1 MKENWHTEYQGDL
14 VVNKLQLRSI
24 EHFKIP
30 FLVINY
36 YLIIKITKII

>member
-30 FLVINY
+30 FFGNKLLSYN
-36 YLIIKITKII
+36 KKN